1 MKPVNLIQV
10 SIQEATLDVSSLEE
24 EKVTFY
30 EPDDEERSPST
41 RPASPPQASPSPC
54 PPAATPSPRPP
65 SVHVMPPSPRPP
77 SVMEEPPTEPE
88 EDKVEHTEKAGK
100 EEQYHSGDEGGKCF
114 CRPESSWQET
124 FVICPM
130 LSSLMIPPIY
140 PSNQHPSILSWPS
153 YQSIYTSHNVSYQLS
168 NFSYL
173 HSFTLVLWLQKHFS
187 LNLWR
192 AY

>member
-1 MKPVNLIQV
+1 MNKRDFVWNRVNLIQV

-114 CRPESSWQET
+114 CRPESSRD
-124 FVICPM
+124 FC
-130 LSSLMIPPIY
+130 Y
-140 PSNQHPSILSWPS
+140 
-153 YQSIYTSHNVSYQLS
+153 LS
-168 NFSYL
+168 NAVQSNDPTNL
-173 HSFTLVLWLQKHFS
+173 SIQSASIHLIVALVPIHLYIS
-187 LNLWR
+187 
-192 AY
+192 